1 MRLSDYYYVALFTNL
16 AFLAKKATFASTLVK
31 PKLTSL
37 ARALQEM
44 GMQAATCLL
53 RQLEGFEPAERIL
66 PYSTLKE
73 SFRETVL
80 LKTGC
85 SGVESGSL

>member
-1 MRLSDYYYVALFTNL
+1 MALFTNI
-16 AFLAKKATFASTLVK
+16 AFSAKNAIIASTLVK
-31 PKLTSL
+31 PKLTSV
-37 ARALQEM
+37 ARPLQEK
-44 GMQAATCLL
+44 GIHAATYLL
-53 RQLEGFEPAERIL
+53 RQLEGFGPADTTL